1 MLDFL
6 KKILHD
12 SPILLLL
19 SLNDRLKILERVVI
33 IMPKK
38 LLGKEK
44 PTYRKK
50 GMKILSEY
58 IAINLTLH
66 F

>member
-19 SLNDRLKILERVVI
+19 SLNDRLKRLERVI
-33 IMPKK
+33 IYNNAAKAFRKSPYQNNV
-38 LLGKEK
+38 EK
-44 PTYRKK
+44 GHENIVGIYC
-50 GMKILSEY
+50 
-58 IAINLTLH
+58 H
-66 F
+66 